1 MAGLGTLRLF
11 VTGTDTGVGKTRMA
25 AALCAAF
32 VVAGR
37 RVAGMKPVA
46 SGCDWT
52 PEGLRNADALA
63 LHQAMN
69 VRASYDEVNPYAFA
83 PAIAPHIAAA
93 EAHRTIDFELLDRRY
108 ERLCLQSEVT
118 IVEGAGGWLAPLD
131 QRRTFA
137 DLAAR
142 WQLDIILV
150 VGMRLGCLNHALLTV
165 ESIHRRGR
173 KLAGWIANG
182 IDPGFERPAEN
193 LRTLRDAIAAPCL
206 GSFPYAPEA
215 GMDEITNKLA
225 SAIREWAP
233 GAAP

>member
-1 MAGLGTLRLF
+1 MARFDGTQRLF

-32 VVAGR
+32 VAGGR

-46 SGCDWT
+46 SGCDST
-52 PEGLRNADALA
+52 PDGLRNADALA
-63 LHQAMN
+63 LQEAMN

-93 EAHRTIDFELLDRRY
+93 EAQRSIDFEVLDRCY
-108 ERLCLQSEVT
+108 ERLSLQSEVT

-131 QRRTFA
+131 GRQTFA

-142 WQLDIILV
+142 WRLDIILV
-150 VGMRLGCLNHALLTV
+150 VGMRLGCLNHALLTA
-165 ESIHRRGR
+165 ESIHRRGL
-173 KLAGWIANG
+173 KLAGWVANG
-182 IDPGFERPAEN
+182 IDPGFERPDEN
-193 LRTLRDAIAAPCL
+193 LQTLRDALAAPCL

-215 GMDEITNKLA
+215 RMDAISKKLA
-225 SAIREWAP
+225 AAIRE
-233 GAAP
+233 